1 MGTKYLFYLYDVA
14 FCCIIVIFNVS
25 CGARFTGDALRDFTQ
40 DNSIDPVTGRSQNF
54 AVVQIIDAEEGFEFT
69 CDGETCSDVGVP
81 EAVCEAFSGSSFSC
95 PYSGWDIR
103 NLFFQ
108 YNEVTDVLQIG
119 IDCFGI
125 CGDADGDGDPGASS
139 LALALARRLGL
150 PRLVAHRIV

>member
-25 CGARFTGDALRDFTQ
+25 
-40 DNSIDPVTGRSQNF
+40 
-54 AVVQIIDAEEGFEFT
+54 

-103 NLFFQ
+103 NLFSQ

-139 LALALARRLGL
+139 LALASLGGL
-150 PRLVAHRIV
+150 DYPDLSRTE